1 MPEVQPYTNA
11 RFMGNL
17 PESGSAVC
25 AEERSHA
32 LPCVDMDVGVCVC
45 VLVLGFDGC
54 WFRAISRAH
63 WTASALV
70 LHRPSSFSCLWH
82 QYGVLLI

>member
-11 RFMGNL
+11 SFMGNL

-25 AEERSHA
+25 AEEHSHA

-45 VLVLGFDGC
+45 AGAGL
-54 WFRAISRAH
+54 
-63 WTASALV
+63 
-70 LHRPSSFSCLWH
+70 
-82 QYGVLLI
+82 